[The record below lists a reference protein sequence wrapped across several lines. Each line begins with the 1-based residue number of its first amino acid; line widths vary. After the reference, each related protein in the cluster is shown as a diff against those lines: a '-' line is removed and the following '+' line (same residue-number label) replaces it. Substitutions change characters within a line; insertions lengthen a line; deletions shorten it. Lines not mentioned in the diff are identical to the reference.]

1 MQEKESEVRRR
12 RLWEENRRRQRNTG
26 MITPAI
32 HPRYG
37 RLYRELYPDGLE
49 QSAGNGAE
57 DLDKKE
63 NSRGS
68 FTTRLILSTF
78 LFLVFLYV
86 SQNSVELQGISSHEI
101 IEKIQENHDIFL
113 IDRKSTRLNS
123 SHASKSRMP
132 SSA

>member
-57 DLDKKE
+57 DPDKKE

-113 IDRKSTRLNS
+113 ID
-123 SHASKSRMP
+123 
-132 SSA
+132 

>member
-37 RLYRELYPDGLE
+37 RLYRELYPDSLE
-49 QSAGNGAE
+49 QSAGKGAE

-113 IDRKSTRLNS
+113 ID
-123 SHASKSRMP
+123 
-132 SSA
+132 

>member
-32 HPRYG
+32 HPRYS

-113 IDRKSTRLNS
+113 ID
-123 SHASKSRMP
+123 
-132 SSA
+132 

>member
-49 QSAGNGAE
+49 QSAE

-113 IDRKSTRLNS
+113 ID
-123 SHASKSRMP
+123 
-132 SSA
+132 

>member
-26 MITPAI
+26 MSTPAI

-86 SQNSVELQGISSHEI
+86 SQNSVELQGINSHEI
-101 IEKIQENHDIFL
+101 IEMIQENHDIFL
-113 IDRKSTRLNS
+113 TDF
-123 SHASKSRMP
+123 
-132 SSA
+132 

>member
-101 IEKIQENHDIFL
+101 IEMIQENQDVFL
-113 IDRKSTRLNS
+113 TDF
-123 SHASKSRMP
+123 
-132 SSA
+132 

>member
-49 QSAGNGAE
+49 KSAGNGAE

-86 SQNSVELQGISSHEI
+86 SQNSVELQGIRSHEI

-113 IDRKSTRLNS
+113 ID
-123 SHASKSRMP
+123 
-132 SSA
+132 

>member
-12 RLWEENRRRQRNTG
+12 RLW
-26 MITPAI
+26 
-32 HPRYG
+32 
-37 RLYRELYPDGLE
+37 E

-113 IDRKSTRLNS
+113 ID
-123 SHASKSRMP
+123 
-132 SSA
+132 

>member
-37 RLYRELYPDGLE
+37 RLDRELYPDGLE

-113 IDRKSTRLNS
+113 ID
-123 SHASKSRMP
+123 
-132 SSA
+132 

>member
-32 HPRYG
+32 HARFG
-37 RLYRELYPDGLE
+37 RLYRDLYPDGLE

-113 IDRKSTRLNS
+113 ID
-123 SHASKSRMP
+123 
-132 SSA
+132 

>member
-37 RLYRELYPDGLE
+37 RLYRDLYPDGLE

-101 IEKIQENHDIFL
+101 IEKIQENQNVFL
-113 IDRKSTRLNS
+113 TDF
-123 SHASKSRMP
+123 
-132 SSA
+132 

>member
-86 SQNSVELQGISSHEI
+86 SQNSVELQGISSYEI

-113 IDRKSTRLNS
+113 ID
-123 SHASKSRMP
+123 
-132 SSA
+132 

>member
-86 SQNSVELQGISSHEI
+86 SQNSVELQGISIHEI

-113 IDRKSTRLNS
+113 ID
-123 SHASKSRMP
+123 
-132 SSA
+132 

>member
-12 RLWEENRRRQRNTG
+12 RLWEENRRRQRNAG

-49 QSAGNGAE
+49 RSAENGSE
-57 DLDKKE
+57 DPDKKE
-63 NSRGS
+63 KNSGS

-86 SQNSVELQGISSHEI
+86 SQNSVELQGINSHEI
-101 IEKIQENHDIFL
+101 IEMIQENHDIFL
-113 IDRKSTRLNS
+113 TDF
-123 SHASKSRMP
+123 
-132 SSA
+132 

>member
-1 MQEKESEVRRR
+1 MGRKSQTTAEYRYD
-12 RLWEENRRRQRNTG
+12 NTG
-26 MITPAI
+26 TS
-32 HPRYG
+32 
-37 RLYRELYPDGLE
+37 LYRELYPDGLE

-113 IDRKSTRLNS
+113 ID
-123 SHASKSRMP
+123 
-132 SSA
+132 

>member
-63 NSRGS
+63 NSRES

-113 IDRKSTRLNS
+113 ID
-123 SHASKSRMP
+123 
-132 SSA
+132 

>member
-32 HPRYG
+32 QPRYG

-113 IDRKSTRLNS
+113 ID
-123 SHASKSRMP
+123 
-132 SSA
+132 

>member
-12 RLWEENRRRQRNTG
+12 RLWEENRRRQRNTC
-26 MITPAI
+26 MITPEI

-113 IDRKSTRLNS
+113 ID
-123 SHASKSRMP
+123 
-132 SSA
+132 

>member
-63 NSRGS
+63 NSSGS

-86 SQNSVELQGISSHEI
+86 SQNSVELQGINSHEI
-101 IEKIQENHDIFL
+101 IEMIQENQNVFL
-113 IDRKSTRLNS
+113 TDF
-123 SHASKSRMP
+123 
-132 SSA
+132 

>member
-1 MQEKESEVRRR
+1 MQEKESEVRRC

-113 IDRKSTRLNS
+113 ID
-123 SHASKSRMP
+123 
-132 SSA
+132 

>member
-49 QSAGNGAE
+49 QSIGNGAE

-68 FTTRLILSTF
+68 FTNRLILSTF

-113 IDRKSTRLNS
+113 TD
-123 SHASKSRMP
+123 
-132 SSA
+132 

>member
-12 RLWEENRRRQRNTG
+12 RLLEENRRRQRNTG

-37 RLYRELYPDGLE
+37 RLYRELYPDGQE

-113 IDRKSTRLNS
+113 ID
-123 SHASKSRMP
+123 
-132 SSA
+132 

>member
-1 MQEKESEVRRR
+1 MQEKEPEVRRR

-49 QSAGNGAE
+49 QSAGNGTE

-86 SQNSVELQGISSHEI
+86 SQNSVELQGISSYEI

-113 IDRKSTRLNS
+113 ID
-123 SHASKSRMP
+123 
-132 SSA
+132 

>member
-12 RLWEENRRRQRNTG
+12 RLWEENRRRQRNTD

-113 IDRKSTRLNS
+113 ID
-123 SHASKSRMP
+123 
-132 SSA
+132 

>member
-37 RLYRELYPDGLE
+37 RLYRAIYTDGLE
-49 QSAGNGAE
+49 QTAGKCAE

-63 NSRGS
+63 NSKGS

-113 IDRKSTRLNS
+113 TD
-123 SHASKSRMP
+123 
-132 SSA
+132 

>member
-12 RLWEENRRRQRNTG
+12 RLWEENRRQQRNTG

-37 RLYRELYPDGLE
+37 RLYRKLYPDGLE

-113 IDRKSTRLNS
+113 ID
-123 SHASKSRMP
+123 
-132 SSA
+132 

>member
-49 QSAGNGAE
+49 QSVGNGVE

-113 IDRKSTRLNS
+113 TD
-123 SHASKSRMP
+123 
-132 SSA
+132 

>member
-12 RLWEENRRRQRNTG
+12 RLWEENRRQQRNTG

-49 QSAGNGAE
+49 QSIGNGAE

-113 IDRKSTRLNS
+113 TD
-123 SHASKSRMP
+123 
-132 SSA
+132 

>member
-1 MQEKESEVRRR
+1 MQEEESEVRRR

-49 QSAGNGAE
+49 QSAGN
-57 DLDKKE
+57 LDKKE

-113 IDRKSTRLNS
+113 ID
-123 SHASKSRMP
+123 
-132 SSA
+132 